1 MKKIAAASV
10 LFLLAVAA
18 AFFLFRTTGNSLPGA
33 LGNAEH
39 NQRSMAAPAA
49 TATGLP
55 GAQSAPSKRPPQTP
69 QQKSLA
75 TLRQALARSN
85 DLLKFRD
92 SLGEYVEYADLTAQD
107 RLYYAAAIDEF
118 CHGAAARAGW
128 ADAAKIYDWSDG
140 NLLDVPPRFGVA
152 AKNDVSP
159 QPGDPKKTI
168 RDEARKRHEEN
179 SGATLCAGYKTH
191 PVSADDIRR
200 RLRAAIDAG
209 DPRAIAMLAD
219 IEFRE
224 SAKPIDWSKFNN
236 KSGKPLPN
244 IGNEVADP
252 TVEYTAKLAAA
263 MSTRDPSAILSFG
276 PLFGQSYLT
285 GEYTFANEALHAGLK
300 LDMWKLVAC
309 EFGAPCASDNNAVL
323 LRACAVDGLCE
334 IGDLESYFLSY
345 RFNKAEV
352 EQYQHLK
359 PLVIAAIQS
368 GDWSFMRFGNASLP
382 PGATQGTS
390 IKSPFRIPA
399 RLGR

>member
-1 MKKIAAASV
+1 MNKVAAASV
-10 LFLLAVAA
+10 LFLIATAAV
-18 AFFLFRTTGNSLPGA
+18 FYLFR
-33 LGNAEH
+33 NADDSTPESVSGTKRD
-39 NQRSMAAPAA
+39 QRSPTRPSAIANGMARSQLA
-49 TATGLP
+49 GS
-55 GAQSAPSKRPPQTP
+55 QRPPQTP

-75 TLRQALARSN
+75 TLRHALARSN

-92 SLGEYVEYADLTAQD
+92 SLGEIADLTAQD

-128 ADAAKIYDWSDG
+128 ADAAKIYDWGDG
-140 NLLDVPPRFGVA
+140 NPLDIPSRFGIT
-152 AKNDVSP
+152 AKRDVSP

-168 RDEARKRHEEN
+168 RDEARKRWQEN
-179 SGATLCAGYKTH
+179 SGATLCAGYKAR
-191 PVSADDIRR
+191 PVNADDIRQ

-252 TVEYTAKLAAA
+252 TIEYTAKLAAA

-285 GEYTFANEALHAGLK
+285 GEYTFANEALSAGLK
-300 LDMWKLVAC
+300 LDMWQLIAC
-309 EFGAPCASDNNAVL
+309 EFGAPCGSDNNAVL

-345 RFNKAEV
+345 RFNKVEV
-352 EQYQHLK
+352 EQYRRLK

-382 PGATQGTS
+382 PGTTQGTS